1 MKPSS
6 EIKSKNRQTNTENL
20 KFPRKF
26 KKEARNF
33 RKSGFGL
40 LCGPFG
46 TFVWETVWRVGTA
59 RLEDFEGTLC
69 VDKIDSVC
77 TLARGEKNQE
87 RNLLWGLGTSRTTI
101 TVACMT
107 KNKKKKKNGHTVL
120 HATVLTVVG
129 VGNGSEKN
137 GFRTEQLRSLGKN

>member
-87 RNLLWGLGTSRTTI
+87 RNLQWGLGTSRTTI

-107 KNKKKKKNGHTVL
+107 KNKKKKKRMGTQCYTRRCSQWWEW
-120 HATVLTVVG
+120 ATEVRKMGLELS
-129 VGNGSEKN
+129 NYA
-137 GFRTEQLRSLGKN
+137 L